1 MAVFVA
7 GLALLG
13 AACGAPSAAAAE
25 GELVIEDVSS
35 EQASFRVV
43 QVASGL
49 ERPWGMAFLP
59 DGRVLVTERVG
70 RLKLIGSDGSVEEVS
85 GLPSIAAVGQGGLLD
100 VALHPDYDAFGRIYL
115 SYVYREAG
123 GLGTAVARAS
133 LSGNRLENVETIFRM
148 QPTSSGSRHFGSRFA
163 FLSDGTLLFTIGDR
177 GNRPRAQDLG
187 DHAGKTLRINADG
200 SVPSD
205 NPFVDRADAMPEVYT
220 YGNRN
225 AQGMTI
231 HPDTGT
237 VWQHEHGPRGGD
249 EINIIEPGVNYGW
262 PEITYG
268 EAYSGG
274 SIGSGTSRPGMAEP
288 VIHWTPSIAPSG
300 MDFYEGER
308 FPEWRGDL
316 FVGALAGQ
324 HLRRVEVSGERVVA
338 QETLLQRRLGRIRDV
353 VSGPDGYLYLLT
365 DSNDGGLFRLEPSN

>member
-1 MAVFVA
+1 MVVIAT

-13 AACGAPSAAAAE
+13 AACGAPTAAAAE
-25 GELVIEDVSS
+25 GEPVIEDVSS

-49 ERPWGMAFLP
+49 ERPWAMAFLP

-70 RLKLIGSDGSVEEVS
+70 RLKLIESDGSVEEVS

-115 SYVYREAG
+115 SYVYRDAG

-148 QPTSSGSRHFGSRFA
+148 EPTSSGSRHFGSRFA

-205 NPFVDRADAMPEVYT
+205 NPFVDRAGAMAEIYT

-225 AQGMTI
+225 AQGMTV

-249 EINIIEPGVNYGW
+249 EINIIESGVNYGW

-274 SIGSGTSRPGMAEP
+274 AIGSGTSRSGMAEP
-288 VIHWTPSIAPSG
+288 IIHWTPSIAPSG

-308 FPEWRGDL
+308 FPEWQGDL

-324 HLRRVEVSGERVVA
+324 HLRRVEVSGERVVE
-338 QETLLQRRLGRIRDV
+338 QEMLLQRRLGRIRDV